1 MHRRTSGV
9 IGWAGTVVRA
19 CALASAVLAIPS
31 PAPAQEAPT
40 VATQSGPVQG
50 VGERD
55 VFVYRGIPYA
65 APPVGDLR
73 WRAPRPPAAWQDT
86 RKADAFGKGCI
97 AVPGVPSEFGGDTG
111 PHSED
116 CLYLNIWTPK
126 TDLGAKLPVMVW
138 IHGGAFVFGSGS
150 PSLYNGAPLAKR
162 GAVVVTINYRLMQL
176 GFFAHPALE
185 RELPGGP
192 VNFGLLDQIEAL
204 KWVRANIARFGG
216 DPGNVTILGQSAGA
230 KSVLALFSSPLA
242 RGLFHKGIAQSSYI
256 LPEAKRAKAVEAG
269 IKTADALGLP
279 GPDATAEQLRALPAE
294 RFATLKGKGLS
305 TSPAVAQGDPVL
317 PQSIQETFT
326 KGWEARVPLIVGS
339 TSNDISVA
347 TAFGID
353 PEALLK
359 RLGAAGFL
367 VRVLYPG
374 ERDRL
379 EVARQAAR
387 DVVFTM
393 PVRWIAD
400 AHATRASTWRY
411 YFDHVTI
418 ANLPK
423 FPNGAEHGAE
433 IPYVLG
439 TLDITSATKDIAVE
453 QDRAIARA
461 MSGYWFE
468 FARTGNPKADGAPP
482 WPSHQAKRD
491 RTLFVGDKIEV
502 DDNFMRARLNILLG
516 VTRFLTH
523 LFGR

>member
-1 MHRRTSGV
+1 MTP
-9 IGWAGTVVRA
+9 AVRA
-19 CALASAVLAIPS
+19 ACACVALLFAPGVQVARVSAQD
-31 PAPAQEAPT
+31 APAVT
-40 VATQSGPVQG
+40 TQSGPLQG
-50 VGERD
+50 VSEHG
-55 VFVYRGIPYA
+55 VLAYKGIPYA

-73 WRAPRPPAAWQDT
+73 WRAPRPPAAWQDA
-86 RKADAFGKGCI
+86 RKADAFARGCI
-97 AVPGVPSEFGGDTG
+97 ALPGIPLEFGGDPG

-116 CLYLNIWTPK
+116 CLYLNVWTPK
-126 TDLGAKLPVMVW
+126 ADAGAKLPVMVW
-138 IHGGAFVFGSGS
+138 IHGGAYVFGSGS
-150 PSLYNGAPLAKR
+150 LDLYSGAPLAKR

-185 RELPGGP
+185 RETPGGP

-204 KWVRANIARFGG
+204 RWVRANIARFGG
-216 DPGNVTILGQSAGA
+216 DPGNVTIFGQSAGG

-269 IKTADALGLP
+269 IKAVDALGLP

-294 RFATLKGKGLS
+294 KFSTPKGKGLS
-305 TSPAVAQGDPVL
+305 VSPVPVQGDPVL
-317 PQSIQETFT
+317 PVSVQEAFK
-326 KGWEARVPLIVGS
+326 KGWEARVPLILGS
-339 TSNDISVA
+339 TSDDISVA
-347 TAFGID
+347 AAFGID

-374 ERDRL
+374 ERDRG

-393 PVRWIAD
+393 PVRWLAD
-400 AHATRASTWRY
+400 AHATRASTWRF
-411 YFDHVTI
+411 YFDHVTV
-418 ANLPK
+418 ANQPK
-423 FPNGAEHGAE
+423 YPNGAPHGAE
-433 IPYVLG
+433 VPYVLD
-439 TLDITSATKDIAVE
+439 TLDLFSGTKDIAVE
-453 QDRAIARA
+453 ADRKIARA
-461 MSGYWFE
+461 LSGYWFE

>member
-1 MHRRTSGV
+1 MTP
-9 IGWAGTVVRA
+9 AVRA
-19 CALASAVLAIPS
+19 ACACAALLFAPGVQVARVSAQD
-31 PAPAQEAPT
+31 APAVT
-40 VATQSGPVQG
+40 TQSGPLQG
-50 VGERD
+50 VSEHG
-55 VFVYRGIPYA
+55 VLAYKGIPYA

-73 WRAPRPPAAWQDT
+73 WRAPRPPAAWRDT
-86 RKADAFGKGCI
+86 RKADAFARGCI
-97 AVPGVPSEFGGDTG
+97 ALPGIPLEFGGDPG

-116 CLYLNIWTPK
+116 CLYLNVWTPK
-126 TDLGAKLPVMVW
+126 ADAGAKLPVMVW
-138 IHGGAFVFGSGS
+138 IHGGAYVFGSGS
-150 PSLYNGAPLAKR
+150 LDLYSGAPLAKR

-185 RELPGGP
+185 RETPGGP

-204 KWVRANIARFGG
+204 RWVRANIALFGG
-216 DPGNVTILGQSAGA
+216 DPGNVTIFGQSAGG

-269 IKTADALGLP
+269 IKAVDALGLP

-294 RFATLKGKGLS
+294 KFATLKGKGLS
-305 TSPAVAQGDPVL
+305 VSPVPVQGDQVL
-317 PQSIQETFT
+317 PVSVQEAFK

-339 TSNDISVA
+339 TSDDISVA
-347 TAFGID
+347 AAFGID

-374 ERDRL
+374 ERDRG
-379 EVARQAAR
+379 EVARQTAR

-393 PVRWIAD
+393 PVRWLAD
-400 AHATRASTWRY
+400 AHATRASTWRF
-411 YFDHVTI
+411 YFDHVTV
-418 ANLPK
+418 ANQPK
-423 FPNGAEHGAE
+423 YPNGAPHGAE
-433 IPYVLG
+433 VPYVLD
-439 TLDITSATKDIAVE
+439 TLDLFSGTKDIAVE
-453 QDRAIARA
+453 ADRKIARA
-461 MSGYWFE
+461 LSGYWFE

>member
-1 MHRRTSGV
+1 MIVGAR
-9 IGWAGTVVRA
+9 AA
-19 CALASAVLAIPS
+19 CACAIYLFALGAQVARASAQD
-31 PAPAQEAPT
+31 APAVT
-40 VATQSGPVQG
+40 TQSGQVQG
-50 VGERD
+50 ISEHGVLA
-55 VFVYRGIPYA
+55 YKGIPYA
-65 APPVGDLR
+65 APPIGDLR
-73 WRAPRPPAAWQDT
+73 WRTPRPPAAWQDT
-86 RKADAFGKGCI
+86 RKADVFGKGCI
-97 AVPGVPSEFGGDTG
+97 ATPGVPAEFGGDTG

-116 CLYLNIWTPK
+116 CLYLNVWTSKP
-126 TDLGAKLPVMVW
+126 DAGAKLPVMVW

-150 PSLYNGAPLAKR
+150 LDLYSGAPLAKR

-185 RELPGGP
+185 RETPGGP

-216 DPGNVTILGQSAGA
+216 DPGNVTIFGQSAGG

-256 LPEAKRAKAVEAG
+256 LPEAKRTKAVEAG
-269 IKTADALGLP
+269 IKAVDALGLP
-279 GPDATAEQLRALPAE
+279 GPEATAEQLRSIPAE
-294 RFATLKGKGLS
+294 KFATLKGKGLS
-305 TSPAVAQGDPVL
+305 TSPVPVQGDQVL
-317 PQSIQETFT
+317 PVSVQEAFT
-326 KGWEARVPLIVGS
+326 KGWESRVPLIVGS
-339 TSNDISVA
+339 TGDDISVA
-347 TAFGID
+347 AAFGID
-353 PEALLK
+353 TEALLK

-374 ERDRL
+374 ERDRA

-393 PVRWIAD
+393 PVRWLAD
-400 AHATRASTWRY
+400 AHATRASTWRF
-411 YFDHVTI
+411 YFDYVTA
-418 ANLPK
+418 ANQPK
-423 FPNGAEHGAE
+423 FPNGAAHGAE
-433 IPYVLG
+433 VPYVLD
-439 TLDITSATKDIAVE
+439 TLDIFSGTKDIAVE
-453 QDRAIARA
+453 EDRKIARA

-468 FARTGNPKADGAPP
+468 FARTGNPKVDGAPP